1 MQVSITEVVPGDIL
15 VEGRTRIKVDKI
27 EHRACSSRGSHV
39 NGKYC
44 YNRTDVVE
52 VIKSKRKVRTI
63 EAVEI
68 LEISLEPNGMGEI
81 LEVR

>member
-1 MQVSITEVVPGDIL
+1 MLVSITEVVPGDIL
-15 VEGRTRIKVDKI
+15 VEGRTRIKVDEI
-27 EHRACSSRGSHV
+27 EHKACSSRGSHV